1 MKIPLN
7 AVLGHDNKYY
17 RPLIKKGDLRVK
29 ARSGHFASR
38 GQKMRIGLDDGI
50 YIHNHEDNKIHK
62 FDPVYLKQQ
71 ISSDNEDES
80 HYFIEIGLDGKVYT
94 SNRKGKVMR
103 FNPLTLEKEAESMQ
117 LNAHAQA
124 FAIGIDGSILVPGY
138 ENKFYKIKPDT
149 LDVQMEINLNDGLR
163 INDIAIGPS
172 GELFVGGH
180 SPNIVRKYDP
190 DTFSSMAQS
199 PVFSAAVTCIK
210 VGKSGNV
217 YIGTGDG
224 KLVKL
229 NPDTLQIEKESDYPY
244 TQDSGIP
251 HSTSIFAIHEGRDGY
266 LYVGGGDD
274 FGIFSSDIPKFGLWK
289 FNAETLE
296 LTDKSIGLDMFISDI
311 REDSKG
317 NLYVS
322 SSSVFNSGIIKKFQ
336 PYDEI
341 IGYLPSG
348 GSEA

>member
-29 ARSGHFASR
+29 ARSGHFAS
-38 GQKMRIGLDDGI
+38 GNQKMCIGLDDGI
-50 YIHNHEDNKIHK
+50 YIHNSEDDKINK
-62 FDPVYLKQQ
+62 FDSVYLKQQ

-80 HYFIEIGLDGKVYT
+80 HYFIEIGLDGKVYA
-94 SNRKGKVMR
+94 SSRKGKVLR
-103 FNPLTLEKEAESMQ
+103 FNPLTLEKEAESIQ
-117 LNAHAQA
+117 LNYSARA
-124 FAIGIDGSILVPGY
+124 FAIGIDGSVFVY
-138 ENKFYKIKPDT
+138 DFDNKFYKIKPDT
-149 LDVQMEINLNDGLR
+149 LDAQMEIDLNNDLR

-172 GELFVGGH
+172 GELFVGGY
-180 SPNIVRKYDP
+180 SPNIVRRYDP
-190 DTFSSMAQS
+190 ETFSSMAQS
-199 PVFSAAVTCIK
+199 PAFSTQITCIK

-229 NPDTLQIEKESDYPY
+229 NPDTLQIEKESNYSY

-251 HSTSIFAIHEGRDGY
+251 YDTSIFAIHEGRDGY

-289 FNAETLE
+289 FDAETLE
-296 LTDKSIGLDMFISDI
+296 LTDKSIGLDMIINDI